1 MPRYQNGIK
10 VMKVVR
16 NEFVPKVSTMYL
28 HNSKFSN
35 EFAISSKSWIY
46 LLFGKLQLNVA
57 ATGRSVS

>member
-35 EFAISSKSWIY
+35 EFATSSKS
-46 LLFGKLQLNVA
+46 
-57 ATGRSVS
+57 